1 MWNSQPCRK
10 GIPIGNILL
19 SAAILYSGALPAKM
33 LLMLKILGCVS
44 ITSRTYFRHQRHYL
58 QPAILSVWNKHQAKI
73 IKQLQLEKRPL
84 VLGGDG
90 RADSPGHS
98 AKLYNDGIKKTSC
111 SQCAVGTGE
120 YHNTS
125 YSGTS
130 EITSQI
136 KDSFMQ
142 QTH

>member
-73 IKQLQLEKRPL
+73 IKQLQLEKRAL

-98 AKLYNDGIKKTSC
+98 AKFGSYTMTELKKRVVLDVQLVQVSTIPL
-111 SQCAVGTGE
+111 ATVE
-120 YHNTS
+120 PL
-125 YSGTS
+125 
-130 EITSQI
+130 
-136 KDSFMQ
+136 K
-142 QTH
+142 